1 MNYLIFLVVDSS
13 SKSQANSQD
22 AWNSF
27 SGLCEAFMRLFGL
40 ISQLVF
46 ISQQK
51 SGGTI
56 FTLVAVV
63 RPVMTLVGERTLWLK
78 RESFYGIK
86 FLFQKPLTAPPIP
99 QHMSRTRTMR
109 RISDFSRSRTCLRRS
124 SGAM

>member
-1 MNYLIFLVVDSS
+1 
-13 SKSQANSQD
+13 
-22 AWNSF
+22 
-27 SGLCEAFMRLFGL
+27 MRLFGL

-78 RESFYGIK
+78 RESSHGYY
-86 FLFQKPLTAPPIP
+86 L
-99 QHMSRTRTMR
+99 
-109 RISDFSRSRTCLRRS
+109 S
-124 SGAM
+124 SLSANH